1 MRRARRAPKL
11 LRGETWDALLL
22 YSDLDQSQILSRLAK
37 RKRKGE
43 EEPMLQEW
51 PEFISHRWGTLD
63 DESHNRL
70 EDVLTRLEGLFPQW
84 SLQGGWL
91 GQNVWIVKPGT
102 NSKGSGIEC
111 MRSLPQLLQHCERMP
126 NRIVQKYIERPLLLF
141 SGRKFDIRQWVLVR
155 SVRPLKVFLFSECYL
170 RLCNGM
176 YDLGDLQ
183 DRERHISNWQV
194 NKHGKNVVEG
204 AVVSLQDFKA
214 ELSELTGCEDYW
226 ESELLPQLKHIV
238 IEVLRSAESRLEQ
251 RAESFELLGFDVM
264 VDEAMKMWLLEV
276 NLSPGCEGR
285 TNFLERMLSRMS
297 HRLIEVAV
305 LGQEEPDGE
314 EPDWIKICD
323 DTGTNSGQTDAP
335 RPADL
340 SIQGTPLRPKAGKSA
355 GYGIRESQ
363 AERPMQAEK
372 PQPEEV
378 VPQQQLPQPAQK
390 PAEKPAAKAV
400 PQQQLPQPA
409 EKPTD
414 KVVPQQ
420 QLPKP
425 AEKPAE
431 NPAAKVI
438 PQQQLPQPAEKPAE
452 KVPQLPTTEKPAEPA
467 AQMLPEKPPEKHPE
481 PEQVRQALGVVRMV
495 DELDEEEDPLDRFV
509 YTDPAAQAHA
519 ANEPSEA
526 SHGESQEDEEARTVS
541 FDPFA
546 KAKDG
551 DKPKEE
557 VRKATGYVGLSDM
570 PPADE
575 EEDEEERTVS
585 FDPSAKAKDGDEPK
599 EQVRKA
605 TGYVSLSDMPDDEE
619 EEERNVS
626 FDPSA
631 KAKDGDKPK
640 EQVRKSTGYV
650 SLTDMPPDEDDY
662 EDNFEEEEEDAKPEA
677 GEKAVSFDQ
686 ATKDKEPSNR
696 KAARKGTG
704 YLHEADLQ
712 SMLEDEE
719 DEAATSKRV
728 AFDAA
733 EESKEGARKS
743 QATQRKGTGFLTAKE
758 LADLPLRTTT
768 RCPLILPRRRAQTA
782 LASRRL
788 HSARGLDSSQRRI
801 WQTCHQTMRRQTV
814 QTAQPP
820 TKRRQ
825 LRRCLLR
832 RRKRRSCHVIA
843 EVQQTRR
850 QPGRAPDSFEQMRC
864 QRLRKITTTTT
875 TLRRSSKMTSRRT
888 RKVEAHE
895 GRRGTSSGA
904 GQWLSA
910 EVTA

>member
-305 LGQEEPDGE
+305 LGQEEPDG
-314 EPDWIKICD
+314 DRGWHFR
-323 DTGTNSGQTDAP
+323 GQ
-335 RPADL
+335 L
-340 SIQGTPLRPKAGKSA
+340 L
-355 GYGIRESQ
+355 
-363 AERPMQAEK
+363 
-372 PQPEEV
+372 
-378 VPQQQLPQPAQK
+378 
-390 PAEKPAAKAV
+390 
-400 PQQQLPQPA
+400 
-409 EKPTD
+409 
-414 KVVPQQ
+414 
-420 QLPKP
+420 
-425 AEKPAE
+425 AE
-431 NPAAKVI
+431 NPG
-438 PQQQLPQPAEKPAE
+438 
-452 KVPQLPTTEKPAEPA
+452 
-467 AQMLPEKPPEKHPE
+467 
-481 PEQVRQALGVVRMV
+481 QA
-495 DELDEEEDPLDRFV
+495 
-509 YTDPAAQAHA
+509 
-519 ANEPSEA
+519 
-526 SHGESQEDEEARTVS
+526 
-541 FDPFA
+541 
-546 KAKDG
+546 
-551 DKPKEE
+551 
-557 VRKATGYVGLSDM
+557 
-570 PPADE
+570 
-575 EEDEEERTVS
+575 
-585 FDPSAKAKDGDEPK
+585 
-599 EQVRKA
+599 
-605 TGYVSLSDMPDDEE
+605 
-619 EEERNVS
+619 
-626 FDPSA
+626 
-631 KAKDGDKPK
+631 
-640 EQVRKSTGYV
+640 
-650 SLTDMPPDEDDY
+650 
-662 EDNFEEEEEDAKPEA
+662 
-677 GEKAVSFDQ
+677 
-686 ATKDKEPSNR
+686 
-696 KAARKGTG
+696 
-704 YLHEADLQ
+704 
-712 SMLEDEE
+712 
-719 DEAATSKRV
+719 
-728 AFDAA
+728 
-733 EESKEGARKS
+733 
-743 QATQRKGTGFLTAKE
+743 
-758 LADLPLRTTT
+758 
-768 RCPLILPRRRAQTA
+768 
-782 LASRRL
+782 
-788 HSARGLDSSQRRI
+788 
-801 WQTCHQTMRRQTV
+801 
-814 QTAQPP
+814 
-820 TKRRQ
+820 
-825 LRRCLLR
+825 
-832 RRKRRSCHVIA
+832 
-843 EVQQTRR
+843 
-850 QPGRAPDSFEQMRC
+850 
-864 QRLRKITTTTT
+864 
-875 TLRRSSKMTSRRT
+875 
-888 RKVEAHE
+888 
-895 GRRGTSSGA
+895 
-904 GQWLSA
+904 
-910 EVTA
+910 